1 MHYTA
6 SKSRTRGRIYLK
18 HSTKKDSVT
27 KEGEGNLGNELRARG
42 GISHKW
48 FVKKTYAGRKHSFFQ
63 RVNILWSIWCLVKG
77 LIDVY
82 VSSILHC
89 LWCLFCLLKKH
100 WFFHLTHILWTQ
112 GSLWDSKN
120 FTRSNNFVSCIFAV
134 EPKEACETPKFHKE

>member
-48 FVKKTYAGRKHSFFQ
+48 FVKKTYAGRKHSFF
-63 RVNILWSIWCLVKG
+63 LACKHS
-77 LIDVY
+77 LIY
-82 VSSILHC
+82 LMS
-89 LWCLFCLLKKH
+89 
-100 WFFHLTHILWTQ
+100 
-112 GSLWDSKN
+112 G
-120 FTRSNNFVSCIFAV
+120 
-134 EPKEACETPKFHKE
+134 